1 MIIHCLLRLVVYN
14 HKLPPAGIDQK
25 ANTLTRLT
33 QQPVKA
39 VTKFGS
45 SVLEASQ
52 ESNTLLKLG

>member
-1 MIIHCLLRLVVYN
+1 MLRLVVYN